1 MNMPV
6 RILLVDDHPLVR
18 DGLKARLQVVE
29 HLHVVGEAG
38 HGAEALELA
47 SRVQADLALV
57 DISMPDMN
65 GIELTRRLRESSP
78 DLHVLI
84 LSMYDNGEYVSSALK
99 AGARG
104 YLLKDAPASEVL
116 RAIETVAEGGS
127 YFCQSA
133 VAAMAEAPAENTP
146 LTDREREILIFIVK
160 GESNKRI
167 AQQLN
172 ISVRTVETHRMSLRR
187 KLGVITSAGLVHYAL
202 KQGWIDSASN
212 PG

>member
-1 MNMPV
+1 MSPTV

-18 DGLKARLQVVE
+18 DGLKARLHVTE
-29 HLHVVGEAG
+29 HLRVVGEADS
-38 HGAEALELA
+38 GAEALALVGEL
-47 SRVQADLALV
+47 QADLALV
-57 DISMPDMN
+57 DISMPGMN
-65 GIELTRRLRESSP
+65 GIELTRRLREVCP
-78 DLHVLI
+78 GTQVLI
-84 LSMYDNGEYVSSALK
+84 LSTYDNAEYVNNALR

-104 YLLKDAPASEVL
+104 YVLKDAPASEVL
-116 RAIETVAEGGS
+116 RAIEIVAAGGS

-133 VAAMAEAPAENTP
+133 ISSMAEAPAENTP
-146 LTDREREILIFIVK
+146 LTDREREILIFIVR

-187 KLGVITSAGLVHYAL
+187 KLGVVTSAGLVHYAV
-202 KQGWIDSASN
+202 KQGWINSASN